1 MSRTRGEDGNNYL
14 YMKKICILTALGILL
29 PSTIFAQSCS
39 WVCTG
44 ESGGV
49 VPDYSQQLR
58 LSEFLPNPIEDDTAG
73 EFIEIENLTEKAI
86 DFTGWQIADASGR
99 TFTFKTGKISA
110 HGFFAVT
117 RVDSKISLNNTG
129 GETVTLLSPDKK
141 IQDDVEFEG
150 TAPEGAAY
158 ARSKDFWVWTT
169 KPTPGKTNSII
180 VPNEPPELKAE
191 IPENIFA
198 HQDANFSATGSSDPD
213 NDTLSADW
221 VFSDGQTL
229 HGLNV
234 TKTFETSGEYSV
246 EVTVFDPKEGKV
258 TQEFDFSVMPFDL
271 SDAVLIN
278 ELYPKPNTGED
289 EFIELVN
296 SSDRVVELGGWQ
308 MTDGTRM
315 FTFDNGATI
324 DAQGFLAVYKSETS
338 IALNDTGD
346 SVQLLQPDGSVADQ
360 AAYTTAQKGKSFS
373 RFADQWSWE
382 TPTPNAVNESQESGT
397 VLGAMTNAA
406 TPISVEPM
414 EVSKS
419 FFESYGMFVVIA
431 LAVASTVFGLYRKW
445 KKDRAD
451 QDEYDV
457 A

>member
-1 MSRTRGEDGNNYL
+1 
-14 YMKKICILTALGILL
+14 MKKICILTALGILL
-29 PSTIFAQSCS
+29 PSAIFAQSCS
-39 WVCTG
+39 WVCDNG
-44 ESGGV
+44 SGGTA
-49 VPDYSQQLR
+49 PDYTKQLR
-58 LSEFLPNPIEDDTAG
+58 LSEFLPNPVGDDTAG
-73 EFIEIENLTEKAI
+73 EFIEIENLTKKAI

-150 TAPEGAAY
+150 AAPEGASY
-158 ARSKDFWVWTT
+158 ARSKDDWVWTM
-169 KPTPGKTNSII
+169 KSTPGKANSIV
-180 VPNEPPELKAE
+180 VPNEPPELQTE

-198 HQDANFSATGSSDPD
+198 HQDAKFSAAKSSDPD
-213 NDTLSADW
+213 GDILSANW

-229 HGLNV
+229 HGLDV

-246 EVTVFDPKEGKV
+246 EVTVFDSKEGKA
-258 TQEFDFSVMPFDL
+258 TQGFDFSVMPFDL

-315 FTFDNGATI
+315 FTFNNGATI
-324 DAQGFLAVYKSETS
+324 EAQGFLAVYKSETS

-346 SVQLLQPDGSVADQ
+346 SVQLLRPDESVADK
-360 AAYTTAQKGKSFS
+360 AVYTTAQKGKSFS

-397 VLGAMTNAA
+397 VLGATTNAA
-406 TPISVEPM
+406 TTISVEPITA
-414 EVSKS
+414 SKS
-419 FFESYGMFVVIA
+419 FFESYGIFVAIVLVVT
-431 LAVASTVFGLYRKW
+431 LAGFGLYRKW